1 MLDGRDG
8 MARDADGAV
17 VVLQQQVDEHHD
29 AQAMW
34 LLGLCCEYG
43 MGTKQDTKRAEQLY
57 QQAAEQG
64 DKTAKLLVD
73 KLNNKNGRGCLEMD
87 LKGEQPHN
95 SCCY

>member
-1 MLDGRDG
+1 

-43 MGTKQDTKRAEQLY
+43 MSTAQDTRRAEQLY
-57 QQAAEQG
+57 QQAAQQG
-64 DKTAKLLVD
+64 DETAKLLVG
-73 KLNNKNGRGCLEMD
+73 KLKD
-87 LKGEQPHN
+87 LKGRGRLDMVLCREQPHHTTLLLG
-95 SCCY
+95 